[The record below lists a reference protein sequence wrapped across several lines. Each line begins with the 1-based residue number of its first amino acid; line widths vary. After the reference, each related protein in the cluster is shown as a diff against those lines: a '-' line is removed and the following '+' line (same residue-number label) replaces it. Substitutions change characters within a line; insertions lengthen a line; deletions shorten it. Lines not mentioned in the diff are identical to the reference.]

1 MNELTSDERTW
12 GTAAHLGGFAGGI
25 LPFGHI
31 IAPLIIWQLKK
42 SESSFVD
49 QNGKSA
55 LNFQLSITLYI
66 LVICLMI
73 IPFLFFS
80 TTIAGIELPLLLFT
94 VGIGGVVIVQFILII
109 MAAIKAAKGEVFH
122 YPFVIKF
129 VK

>member
-12 GTAAHLGGFAGGI
+12 GTAAHLAGFAGGL

-42 SESSFVD
+42 KKSTFVD
-49 QNGKSA
+49 QNGKAA

-66 LVICLMI
+66 FIVCLMI
-73 IPFLFFS
+73 VPFLFFS
-80 TTIAGIELPLLLFT
+80 GAIAGIELPLLLFT
-94 VGIGGVVIVQFILII
+94 VGAGGVVIVQFIFVI

-122 YPFVIKF
+122 YPFTIKF